1 MSATFAFAVGIRNTN
16 GAGLVLDCLY
26 PSPVM
31 NPDGAVADAIATLP
45 EGVSTLN
52 DTDIEMLQSA
62 AQSLDPP
69 AFYSQTTKKARR
81 IKHWFLPRL
90 TADND
95 ISSTEEAYL
104 KLHLL
109 SHRSGTS

>member
-45 EGVSTLN
+45 EGL
-52 DTDIEMLQSA
+52 
-62 AQSLDPP
+62 
-69 AFYSQTTKKARR
+69 AR
-81 IKHWFLPRL
+81 
-90 TADND
+90 
-95 ISSTEEAYL
+95 
-104 KLHLL
+104 
-109 SHRSGTS
+109 

>member
-45 EGVSTLN
+45 EGVSTLS
-52 DTDIEMLQSA
+52 DTDIETLQSA
-62 AQSLDPP
+62 APSLIPSL
-69 AFYSQTTKKARR
+69 YWQTTEITRQ
-81 IKHWFLPRL
+81 IKHWSPC
-90 TADND
+90 D
-95 ISSTEEAYL
+95 
-104 KLHLL
+104 
-109 SHRSGTS
+109 

>member
-52 DTDIEMLQSA
+52 DKTIETLQSA
-62 AQSLDPP
+62 APSLVPQPLLANHRDHSPDQ
-69 AFYSQTTKKARR
+69 ALVSVRQLLTTTSA
-81 IKHWFLPRL
+81 
-90 TADND
+90 
-95 ISSTEEAYL
+95 L
-104 KLHLL
+104 K
-109 SHRSGTS
+109 RPI